1 MGNYSFRLDLEKAKV
16 TEKEVADILIKHLGF
31 TGTAEFSSGNVKGWD
46 IMLTNEG
53 DGDGIVDC
61 DSLYEVKEDFYCA
74 KSDNIAIEVECRGKP
89 SGLMATTSNY
99 WCIKAHLRGG
109 GVKYLK
115 IPTSWLKE
123 QVYMYE
129 TGHINGS
136 VFHDK
141 KTGGDTNSNT
151 VMYLANIDTLM
162 DNKEVVDI
170 QASVV
175 TPNTVFV
182 FGSNMNGEHIGGSA
196 KHAFEHYGAE
206 WGVAYGPTGSA
217 YAIPTLDNNFKQ
229 LPLNVIQAFVDNFI
243 DYAYSNP
250 DTTFEV
256 VDIGCGIAG
265 FIPEQIAP
273 MFTDSTFYLGL
284 PPNVKVSETFS
295 KVIENISKDYYDGW
309 N

>member
-31 TGTAEFSSGNVKGWD
+31 TGNTEFSSGNVKGWD
-46 IMLTNEG
+46 IMLTG
-53 DGDGIVDC
+53 DEVNT
-61 DSLYEVKEDFYCA
+61 LYEVKEDFYCA

-89 SGLMATTSNY
+89 SGLMATTSDY

-109 GVKYLK
+109 GVRYLK

-162 DNKEVVDI
+162 ENKEVVDI
-170 QASVV
+170 QAPTGES
-175 TPNTVFV
+175 NTVFV

-196 KHAFEHYGAE
+196 KHAFEYYGAE
-206 WGVAYGPTGSA
+206 WSVAYGPTGST
-217 YAIPTLDNNFKQ
+217 YAIPTLDNNFNK
-229 LPLNVIQAFVDNFI
+229 LPLNVIQAFVDNFL
-243 DYAYSNP
+243 DYVKINP
-250 DTTFEV
+250 ELTFEV

-265 FIPEQIAP
+265 FEPEQIAP
-273 MFTDSTFYLGL
+273 MFIDYPYDDCL
-284 PPNVKVSETFS
+284 PPNLVLSDRFNT
-295 KVIENISKDYYDGW
+295 VIKDFIADFEANW
-309 N
+309 RNEDNNE